1 MLYTL
6 NLFKPLSLWITTNCE
21 KFLKS
26 WEYKTTL
33 LASWETWME
42 VKKQQFEQDMEQRTG
57 SKLGK
62 G

>member
-6 NLFKPLSLWITTNCE
+6 NLFKPLSLWITTNGE